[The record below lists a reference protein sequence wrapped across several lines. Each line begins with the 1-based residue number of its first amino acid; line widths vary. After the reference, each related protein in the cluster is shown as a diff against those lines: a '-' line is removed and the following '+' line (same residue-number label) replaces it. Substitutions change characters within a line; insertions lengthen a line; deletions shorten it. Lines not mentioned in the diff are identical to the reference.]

1 MKLTKM
7 TENDVFVDLGSGKPT
22 HTSEHLPT
30 YVHTVLFIAVLPAVW
45 CGVVWCSVY
54 MMACVG
60 TIYHIGILCITSP
73 TVCGTHGTF
82 AVYEGTYIP
91 S

>member
-30 YVHTVLFIAVLPAVW
+30 YVHTVLCIAVLPAVW
-45 CGVVWCSVY
+45 CGVY

-60 TIYHIGILCITSP
+60 TIYHI
-73 TVCGTHGTF
+73 
-82 AVYEGTYIP
+82 
-91 S
+91 